1 MKKLLFISIFIA
13 FAALINAQ
21 TITPGMIG
29 LQLRNAVNAKTSAL
43 SDSLLTAFDSIT
55 AQRGRIALGLLKSDT
70 AAMLDNYT
78 RNGELLSRLNN
89 YLLKSDTTSML
100 DNYARN
106 GEVISRLGN
115 YLLKSD
121 TASMLDNY
129 TRNSELNTGLAA
141 KQNTLVSGT
150 NIKTINSQSL
160 LGSGNI
166 TISGGGGGDMVYP
179 GGSGLVT
186 VDNGAWGTTVTN
198 NSGNWNTAY
207 SERLRWDGGATG
219 LNASTGRTSLGAT
232 TVGSNIF
239 TLPNP
244 SAVRFLR
251 INADNTVTAL
261 AASEYKTALSLTA
274 SDVGL
279 GNVTNES
286 KATMFSSPTF
296 TGTVTLP
303 SPFTIGATSVT
314 TTGTQFNYLSAA
326 SGTTGT
332 GNLVFSTSP
341 TFTGT
346 VTGTF
351 SGNLTGNVTGD
362 VSGNAGTVTGFT
374 RNSGTLTLSG
384 GHGLTVTTTGITG
397 VTVPT
402 SGTLVANPMTTAG
415 DLIVGG
421 ASGAPTRLAATTDGY
436 VLTLSSG
443 APVWAAATD
452 ASLGT
457 RVDSIVAVLKDTMN
471 IETLL
476 QIDFDTDTIPSMD
489 WVREY
494 VADHGGGEGVTDSV
508 NIETLLQIDLDADTL
523 ASRSW
528 IRDYV
533 ASHGGGEGVTDSVS
547 LAAVAPL
554 LADVE
559 PIFVFGL
566 GSGQPADTIVFN
578 NGAIAGAFFYNG
590 EHPLKITS
598 LTGVLAEGSGTETVG
613 VQVSWHAT
621 FKSGSAT
628 NINATAL
635 TVNSITTGTSDTS
648 FANDEIPSGVWVWC
662 TLSGV
667 SAGNRPSM
675 LILTMSGYK
684 IVEL

>member
-21 TITPGMIG
+21 TITPGMSG

-261 AASEYKTALSLTA
+261 AASEYKTALFLTA

-494 VADHGGGEGVTDSV
+494 VADHGGGLPS
-508 NIETLLQIDLDADTL
+508 DTVPL
-523 ASRSW
+523 G
-528 IRDYV
+528 D
-533 ASHGGGEGVTDSVS
+533 
-547 LAAVAPL
+547 VAPL

-559 PIFVFGL
+559 PIYVFGL

-621 FKSGSAT
+621 FKSESAT

-675 LILTMSGYK
+675 LVLTMSGYK
-684 IVEL
+684 IAN

>member
-21 TITPGMIG
+21 TITPGMSG

-494 VADHGGGEGVTDSV
+494 VADHGGGLPS
-508 NIETLLQIDLDADTL
+508 DTVPL
-523 ASRSW
+523 G
-528 IRDYV
+528 D
-533 ASHGGGEGVTDSVS
+533 
-547 LAAVAPL
+547 VAPL

-559 PIFVFGL
+559 PIYVFGL

-621 FKSGSAT
+621 FKSESAT

-675 LILTMSGYK
+675 LVLTMSGYK
-684 IVEL
+684 IAN